1 MTTRPLVWPRFS
13 SRASSCHPLPA
24 AAAGLSRRLSCPSL
38 ARSRAPHSRCLCGV
52 SGDVHMSSALHTIS
66 QSVSHV
72 VFPQVSLT
80 VARLSCWCAHQVM
93 SLRMLP
99 LPFHS
104 ISLTAVTRIH
114 AATDGKNVHLGCPR
128 RHPIPTQPNAI
139 HLYCSKRGGLLDC
152 VGSYGREYGMD
163 RKGMLLASSMYS
175 LARCWHICL
184 EFTP

>member
-80 VARLSCWCAHQVM
+80 VVRLSCWCAHQVM

-104 ISLTAVTRIH
+104 IPLTAVTRIH
-114 AATDGKNVHLGCPR
+114 AATDGKSVHLGCPR
-128 RHPIPTQPNAI
+128 RHPNPTRHPSLLLEAGRPLGLCGVVWAGVWHGSERHVAGELHVLLGQVLA
-139 HLYCSKRGGLLDC
+139 HL
-152 VGSYGREYGMD
+152 
-163 RKGMLLASSMYS
+163 
-175 LARCWHICL
+175 
-184 EFTP
+184 P